1 MCTLEAWQG
10 RALFWRF
17 APLPPVA
24 NCGLLRATLW
34 RRHDRIIVGKVRG
47 AEAFDLLRAL
57 NT

>member
-1 MCTLEAWQG
+1 VAGSCPL
-10 RALFWRF
+10 WRF
-17 APLPPVA
+17 APLPPVT

-34 RRHDRIIVGKVRG
+34 RRHDRIIVGEVRG